1 MNEWQLK
8 KMGTSLGIL
17 VRRFEENSFMT
28 IRVKS
33 RIAVLMFLSVGI
45 LSAFGF
51 ISDIR
56 AEEDFSKRYQ
66 AYQQAVSSGKASLN
80 KKDYE
85 AAIEY
90 YTWAIEM
97 SPFVASHYYD
107 RGIAWY
113 KKGDEKKAIED
124 FDKVLILEPRSGS
137 AYVYR
142 GLCKVKGGDYQG
154 ALNDYRK
161 GLELN
166 PKDPSIHN
174 NLAWLYAT
182 AKDEKFQD
190 KLKALEHAARAAELS
205 HENNAEILDTLAR
218 VYFINGK
225 INEAIET
232 EKKAL
237 KLEPNNERFKENLK
251 EYEKAMKKD

>member
-1 MNEWQLK
+1 
-8 KMGTSLGIL
+8 
-17 VRRFEENSFMT
+17 MT
-28 IRVKS
+28 VCVKS
-33 RIAVLMFLSVGI
+33 LIVFLMFLCVGI
-45 LSAFGF
+45 FISFGL

-66 AYQQAVSSGKASLN
+66 TYQQAVSSGKVSLN
-80 KKDYE
+80 KKDYQ
-85 AAIEY
+85 AAIEHH
-90 YTWAIEM
+90 TRAIEM

-113 KKGDEKKAIED
+113 RKGDEKKAIED
-124 FDKVLILEPRSGS
+124 FDRVIILDPRSGS
-137 AYVYR
+137 AYVFR
-142 GLCKVKGGDYQG
+142 GLCRMKGGDYQG

-161 GLELN
+161 GSELN

-190 KLKALEHAARAAELS
+190 KLKALQHAAKAAELS
-205 HENNAEILDTLAR
+205 SERNAEILDTLAR

-237 KLEPNNERFKENLK
+237 RLEPNNERFKENLK
-251 EYEKAMKKD
+251 EYEKAMRKD

>member
-1 MNEWQLK
+1 MDRMIARIKNL
-8 KMGTSLGIL
+8 SLLLPI
-17 VRRFEENSFMT
+17 
-28 IRVKS
+28 
-33 RIAVLMFLSVGI
+33 FLCICIFNGFS
-45 LSAFGF
+45 F

-56 AEEDFSKRYQ
+56 ADEHFAKRYQ

-80 KKDYE
+80 KKDYQ
-85 AAIEY
+85 AAIEH
-90 YTWAIEM
+90 YTRAIEM
-97 SPFVASHYYD
+97 SPFVLSHYYD

-113 KKGDEKKAIED
+113 RKGEEKKAIDD
-124 FDKVLILEPRSGS
+124 FSKVIILDPRSGS

-142 GLCKVKGGDYQG
+142 GLCKVKGGDYQE
-154 ALNDYRK
+154 ALNDYKK

-190 KLKALEHAARAAELS
+190 KLKALEYAAKAAELS
-205 HENNAEILDTLAR
+205 SERNAEVLDTLAR

>member
-1 MNEWQLK
+1 
-8 KMGTSLGIL
+8 
-17 VRRFEENSFMT
+17 
-28 IRVKS
+28 
-33 RIAVLMFLSVGI
+33 VGI
-45 LSAFGF
+45 FIAFGL

-56 AEEDFSKRYQ
+56 ADEDFAKRYQ
-66 AYQQAVSSGKASLN
+66 AYQQAVSSGKASLSR
-80 KKDYE
+80 KDYQ
-85 AAIEY
+85 AAIEH
-90 YTWAIEM
+90 YTKAIEI

-107 RGIAWY
+107 RGIALY
-113 KKGDEKKAIED
+113 RKGDEKKAIED
-124 FDKVLILEPRSGS
+124 FGKVIILDPRSSS

-142 GLCKVKGGDYQG
+142 GLCRMKGGDYQG

-166 PKDPSIHN
+166 SKDPSIHN

-190 KLKALEHAARAAELS
+190 KLKALEQAAKAAELS
-205 HENNAEILDTLAR
+205 SERNTEILDTLAR

-237 KLEPNNERFKENLK
+237 KLEPNNERFKENLR
-251 EYEKAMKKD
+251 EYEKAVTKN

>member
-1 MNEWQLK
+1 
-8 KMGTSLGIL
+8 
-17 VRRFEENSFMT
+17 
-28 IRVKS
+28 
-33 RIAVLMFLSVGI
+33 MFLSVGI
-45 LSAFGF
+45 TNGLGF

-56 AEEDFSKRYQ
+56 ADEDFAKRYQ

-80 KKDYE
+80 KKEYL
-85 AAIEY
+85 AAIKH
-90 YTWAIEM
+90 YTRAIEV
-97 SPFVASHYYD
+97 SPFVGSHYYD

-113 KKGDEKKAIED
+113 RKGDGKKAIDD
-124 FDKVLILEPRSGS
+124 FDRVIILDPRSGS

-190 KLKALEHAARAAELS
+190 KLKALEHATKAAELS
-205 HENNAEILDTLAR
+205 NERNAEILDTLAR
-218 VYFINGK
+218 VYFINRK
-225 INEAIET
+225 VNEAVET

-237 KLEPNNERFKENLK
+237 KLELNNERFKENLK
-251 EYEKAMKKD
+251 EYEKGK

>member
-1 MNEWQLK
+1 
-8 KMGTSLGIL
+8 
-17 VRRFEENSFMT
+17 MT

-33 RIAVLMFLSVGI
+33 LIVFLLFLCVSIFVV
-45 LSAFGF
+45 FGL
-51 ISDIR
+51 ISGIR

-80 KKDYE
+80 KKDYQ
-85 AAIEY
+85 AAIDQ
-90 YTWAIEM
+90 YTKAIEM
-97 SPFVASHYYD
+97 SPFMGSHYYD

-124 FDKVLILEPRSGS
+124 FNRVIILDPRSSS

-154 ALNDYRK
+154 GLNDYRK

-166 PKDPSIHN
+166 SKDPSIHN
-174 NLAWLYAT
+174 NMAWLFAT

-190 KLKALEHAARAAELS
+190 KLKALEHAAKAAELS
-205 HENNAEILDTLAR
+205 SERNAEVLDTLAR

-225 INEAIET
+225 INEAVET

-237 KLEPNNERFKENLK
+237 RLEPNNERFKENLK
-251 EYEKAMKKD
+251 EFEKAMKKD